1 MTYKNIK
8 ALESFKEIMLSGSAT
23 EAGKRLGIT
32 QSAVSRHISQL
43 EAELNL
49 YLFIRDGGRLT
60 PTEEAKALNEE
71 VDLALKSLERIEEVA
86 AEIARFERSS
96 LSIVAPPSFVEAIL
110 ADLVSE
116 FLTNN
121 PGVKVRI
128 DSRSQSTAAELVS
141 LRSVDCGFVKSG
153 VLPSGLSVRSIVQ
166 GETVC
171 ALPLSHPLSE
181 RDELSPKDLANEKL
195 ILLGKGSDFR
205 WEIERAFT
213 EAQTPINLAIETHSV
228 SASCSLAASG
238 VGIAIV
244 NGLLAE
250 HYRDQGLALVR
261 FKPVIRH
268 EYNIITASSVPP
280 SRVAAEFISFLE
292 KNL

>member
-1 MTYKNIK
+1 MTYRNIK

-23 EAGKRLGIT
+23 EAGRRLGIT

-49 YLFIRDGGRLT
+49 YLFVRDGGRLT
-60 PTEEAKALNEE
+60 PTEEAKALSEE

-96 LSIVAPPSFVEAIL
+96 LSIVAPPTFVEAIL

-116 FLTNN
+116 FLVQNQ
-121 PGVKVRI
+121 GVKVRI

-141 LRSVDCGFVKSG
+141 LRSADCGFVKSG
-153 VLPSGLSVRSIVQ
+153 VLPSGLAVRSIIQ
-166 GETVC
+166 GDTVC
-171 ALPLSHPLSE
+171 VLPSAHPLSA
-181 RDELSPKDLANEKL
+181 RKELTPEDLAAEKL
-195 ILLGKGSDFR
+195 ILLGKGSNFR
-205 WEIERAFT
+205 WDIERAFSD
-213 EAQTPINLAIETHSV
+213 ARVPINLAIETHSV

-250 HYRDQGLALVR
+250 HYRDLGLALVR
-261 FKPVIRH
+261 FKPNIRH

-280 SRVAAEFISFLE
+280 SRVTAEFIAFL
-292 KNL
+292 KKKL